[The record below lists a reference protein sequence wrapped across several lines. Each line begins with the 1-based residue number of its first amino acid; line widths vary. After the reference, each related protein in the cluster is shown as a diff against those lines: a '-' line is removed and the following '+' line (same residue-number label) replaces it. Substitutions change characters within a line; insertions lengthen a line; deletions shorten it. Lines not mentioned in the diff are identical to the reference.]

1 MSLLE
6 WLNGFSFSLSYSF
19 LGEKVFYG
27 YSLDIG
33 IGNNSKEL
41 RDSKEEASRVERNG
55 ESFDERNIISEGRDL
70 AVEGHGVEI

>member
-1 MSLLE
+1 M
-6 WLNGFSFSLSYSF
+6 
-19 LGEKVFYG
+19 FYG